1 MSGTLEDNLLYGADD
16 VCQKRLQEIVELLG
30 FTRQGTDA
38 DALLATVIDVAGSGL
53 SGGERQRIAIGR
65 AILRDKP
72 TLILDELTAALDER
86 TAHKIV
92 EWLALHTRNLIIV
105 THDEK
110 LKKKYGINIELN
122 ETTADSVQV

>member
-16 VCQKRLQEIVELLG
+16 VCQNRLKEIVELLG
-30 FTRQGTDA
+30 FTRQGNDA
-38 DALLATVIDVAGSGL
+38 DALLAIVIDVAGSGL

-72 TLILDELTAALDER
+72 TLILDEPTAALDER

-92 EWLALHTRNLIIV
+92 EWLAMHTRNLIIV

-110 LKKKYGINIELN
+110 LKKKYGIKIELN
-122 ETTADSVQV
+122 ETTAESVQV